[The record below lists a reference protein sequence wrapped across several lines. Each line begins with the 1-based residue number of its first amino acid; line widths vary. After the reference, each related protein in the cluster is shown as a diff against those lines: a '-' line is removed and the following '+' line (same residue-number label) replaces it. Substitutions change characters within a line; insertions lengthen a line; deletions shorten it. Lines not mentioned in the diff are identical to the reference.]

1 MSVLVQY
8 FLRLI
13 GQQKGIRYYQG
24 CAAQVTRGGCQVP
37 VESKMACIDMALWWL
52 AKAKVPAKVTQPWG
66 PLMQMQSCSTELLDN
81 ADLIVRS
88 EPGNPAIFS
97 SAFHVTSSE
106 PRTCTPLHRPT
117 LGGRRCFVNV
127 TKLYLT
133 MCQILLF
140 LFFLFHLITLLYCMS
155 NACRVGHPPE
165 AEIALEEPFHDYISQ
180 TLKSVRS

>member
-1 MSVLVQY
+1 M
-8 FLRLI
+8 
-13 GQQKGIRYYQG
+13 
-24 CAAQVTRGGCQVP
+24 
-37 VESKMACIDMALWWL
+37 
-52 AKAKVPAKVTQPWG
+52 
-66 PLMQMQSCSTELLDN
+66 
-81 ADLIVRS
+81 
-88 EPGNPAIFS
+88 
-97 SAFHVTSSE
+97 
-106 PRTCTPLHRPT
+106 
-117 LGGRRCFVNV
+117 NV